1 MSLGKSL
8 VRILREFAPS
18 LFWRGVYEFRIV
30 KHTGGR
36 LDIEPVD
43 SADVEDGLK
52 PIGLQDVW
60 AGIAG
65 YQAHPEVGSICLVA
79 FTRGDLNRPRIVG
92 FCPLSQSKPLN
103 SAIDAQEFVNLG
115 AAEAKVHRV
124 GDKVTGGNLTATGNT
139 LTLTNGEGVA
149 TTYTFSG
156 GITITAAG
164 AGALTG
170 VNADNDSRVK
180 A

>member
-1 MSLGKSL
+1 MSLGQSL

-18 LFWRGVYEFRIV
+18 LFWRGIYEFRVV
-30 KHTGGR
+30 KHTSGR

-52 PIGLQDVW
+52 PIGLQEVW
-60 AGIAG
+60 SGIAG

-79 FTRGDLNRPRIVG
+79 FTRGDLSRPRVVG

-103 SAIDAQEFVNLG
+103 SAIDAQQFVNLG
-115 AAEAKVHRV
+115 AANAKVTTV
-124 GDKVTGGNLTATGNT
+124 GDEVNNGALTAAGSTF
-139 LTLTNGEGVA
+139 TLTNGKGA
-149 TTYTFSG
+149 STTYALSG
-156 GITITAAG
+156 GITITQTG
-164 AGALTG
+164 TGALTG